1 MDFVVLFIGEGG
13 VANCIHDPHFTCI
26 QATSI
31 YGATWLT
38 PMGYT
43 LLTFLCKLLSM
54 LSTDVLILLSMLS
67 TCVHDILH

>member
-54 LSTDVLILLSMLS
+54 LSIALIDVFIEHAQYI
-67 TCVHDILH
+67 CA